1 MQWSEILIHA
11 GNLIYVYLS
20 LPEWVVTSKRN
31 TCGSLKVMC
40 GTALH
45 LSSLLN
51 LKSEKKSKGNVK
63 YLKYLK
69 MYYLLPCDVY
79 YSIYIL
85 PRCSPTQSKRY
96 KIVKY

>member
-1 MQWSEILIHA
+1 MQSSDILIHA

-31 TCGSLKVMC
+31 TCGSLKVMW

-51 LKSEKKSKGNVK
+51 LKSEKKILRKCKIFKIFENV
-63 YLKYLK
+63 LSTSL
-69 MYYLLPCDVY
+69 
-79 YSIYIL
+79 
-85 PRCSPTQSKRY
+85 
-96 KIVKY
+96 